1 MKKITPSSAGAKRAS
16 EVKQDTVT
24 GPDSTPRRP
33 TLKLPVAPV
42 QGAALADNIG
52 ARYYVNQAVRA
63 LQLLAASPYI
73 DAPLQESCIALAE
86 RLTNVKE

>member
-1 MKKITPSSAGAKRAS
+1 
-16 EVKQDTVT
+16 
-24 GPDSTPRRP
+24 
-33 TLKLPVAPV
+33 V